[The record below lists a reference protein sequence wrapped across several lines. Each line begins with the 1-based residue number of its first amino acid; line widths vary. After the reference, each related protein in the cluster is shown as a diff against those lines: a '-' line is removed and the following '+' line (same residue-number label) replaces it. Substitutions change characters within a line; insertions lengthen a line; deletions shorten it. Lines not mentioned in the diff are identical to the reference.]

1 MFGDKELDILQ
12 KDFEGIVSRKNFG
25 NDLVIGEVG
34 ENLFKQ
40 YLIKYKGLSFLRKS
54 EDKKDL
60 KRWDLEFLFKD
71 EVVRYEIKTDV
82 YVKPDR
88 DTGNMFV
95 EFYSRGVDSGIT
107 STTADVW
114 VNIYFHLK
122 EIWVIK
128 VDDLKKL
135 INENN
140 FRQTQYSGDL
150 NSNTRGYL
158 IPREKVKNNFKIIKF
173 SLNIML

>member
-1 MFGDKELDILQ
+1 MFGDKELDIL
-12 KDFEGIVSRKNFG
+12 KTDFEGIVSKKNFG
-25 NDLVIGEVG
+25 NDLVVGEVG

-40 YLIKYKGLSFLRKS
+40 YLIKYKGLSFVRKS

-60 KRWDLEFLFKD
+60 KKWDLEFLFKD

-95 EFYSRGVDSGIT
+95 EFYSRGVDSGIA
-107 STTADVW
+107 STEADVW

-122 EIWVIK
+122 EIWIIMVP
-128 VDDLKKL
+128 DLKRL
-135 INENN
+135 IEENS
-140 FRQTQYSGDL
+140 FRQTEYSGDL

-158 IPREKVKNNFKIIKF
+158 IPRERVKNNFKIIKYKTN
-173 SLNIML
+173 LI

>member
-1 MFGDKELDILQ
+1 MFGDKELDIL
-12 KDFEGIVSRKNFG
+12 KTDFEGIVSKKNFG
-25 NDLVIGEVG
+25 NDLVVGEVG

-40 YLIKYKGLSFLRKS
+40 YLIKYKGLSFVRKS

-60 KRWDLEFLFKD
+60 KKWDLEFLFKD

-95 EFYSRGVDSGIT
+95 EFYSRGIDSGIA
-107 STTADVW
+107 STEADVW

-122 EIWVIK
+122 EIWIIMVP
-128 VDDLKKL
+128 DLKRL
-135 INENN
+135 IEENS
-140 FRQTQYSGDL
+140 FRQTEYSGDL

-158 IPREKVKNNFKIIKF
+158 IPRERVKNNFKIIKYKTN
-173 SLNIML
+173 LI

>member
-1 MFGDKELDILQ
+1 MFGDKELDILK
-12 KDFEGIVSRKNFG
+12 KDFEGIISKKNFG

-40 YLIKYKGLSFLRKS
+40 YLIKHKGLLFVRKS
-54 EDKKDL
+54 EDRKDL
-60 KRWDLEFLFKD
+60 KKWDLEFIFKD
-71 EVVRYEIKTDV
+71 EVVKYEIKTDV

-95 EFYSRGVDSGIT
+95 EFYSRGVDSGIA
-107 STTADVW
+107 STEADVW

-122 EIWVIK
+122 EIWIIMVP
-128 VDDLKKL
+128 DLKRL
-135 INENN
+135 IEENS
-140 FRQTQYSGDL
+140 FRQTEYSGDL

-158 IPREKVKNNFKIIKF
+158 IPRERVKNNFKIIKYKTN
-173 SLNIML
+173 LI